1 MNDSLQSA
9 QQVAVATSDE
19 PHTFWF
25 MCAACADAGLETVWS
40 VDVVSALRRR
50 FVTSADDISCP
61 RCGDAHPRQFDRP

>member
-9 QQVAVATSDE
+9 QQVSAETTDVPNTC
-19 PHTFWF
+19 WF

-50 FVTSADDISCP
+50 FVTSADHISCP
-61 RCGDAHPRQFDRP
+61 RCGDAHPQQFDRP